1 MNSSFVYDDYT
12 TDAIYYETDS
22 VTGKKLGF
30 LEDDDNITLTVTGIK
45 YPDKSGA
52 TILKLPTKFRYYKNG
67 VLDHSQVYDV
77 SGYDPCAFHPYNI
90 HTGANE
96 QPDTKLQNVSIFGY
110 YSNSGYEGNGV
121 TGIETIN
128 LPEDSG
134 SLEYLADRVFAG
146 LPNLK
151 SMDLSNAVN
160 LKFIGQY
167 AFTRNYELSSFK
179 FPSTIVSNKSTN
191 PNNYQRKY
199 RYFPDYKT
207 ATEADYEKYHNQGGE
222 QVFSTKSNTVNP
234 LSGRIPMKACLA
246 YTSIKTFDFRA
257 YPNFTYIPADFMIN
271 NTKLETL
278 VISKNILGNLKDTA
292 FGFRNDKNKPGELP
306 SDQPGELRAIY
317 YEGSA
322 DSFKNL
328 GFSGRTFVEDSTI
341 EGRFKKFGA
350 VYSKTSS
357 SFVYDSS
364 LADPY
369 IYCLEKKN
377 NGSRGYERVE
387 FFSIK
392 TQNNNGVEV
401 PDNVTVLSSSKQT
414 IDNNFDSLPSNFET
428 VAPSST
434 IKSRLSNIY
443 DTTLSYN
450 FSITKSPT
458 LGTATVNN
466 DGTFTY
472 KAFANKGHDSFTV
485 SSLAGK
491 NKVSLKVEVD
501 II

>member
-1 MNSSFVYDDYT
+1 
-12 TDAIYYETDS
+12 
-22 VTGKKLGF
+22 
-30 LEDDDNITLTVTGIK
+30 
-45 YPDKSGA
+45 
-52 TILKLPTKFRYYKNG
+52 
-67 VLDHSQVYDV
+67 
-77 SGYDPCAFHPYNI
+77 
-90 HTGANE
+90 
-96 QPDTKLQNVSIFGY
+96 
-110 YSNSGYEGNGV
+110 
-121 TGIETIN
+121 
-128 LPEDSG
+128 
-134 SLEYLADRVFAG
+134 
-146 LPNLK
+146 
-151 SMDLSNAVN
+151 MDLSNAVN

-207 ATEADYEKYHNQGGE
+207 ATEADYQKYHNQGGE
-222 QVFSTKSNTVNP
+222 QVFSTRSNTVNP

-246 YTSIKTFDFRA
+246 YTSIKTFDFRE

-322 DSFKNL
+322 DNFKNL

-350 VYSKTSS
+350 VYSKASS

-414 IDNNFDSLPSNFET
+414 IDNNFNSLPSNFET

-450 FSITKSPT
+450 FFITKSPT

-472 KAFANKGHDSFTV
+472 KSFANKGHDSFTV